1 MSKLTE
7 FRLLEQSL
15 AAQLETLEMLRTD
28 VEFQKELEFET
39 KLKALLFEYGKDVR
53 DLVAMFNLQ
62 DKSDGIDTQTKGKRR
77 ARVMKVYQNPY
88 NQQIVQSK
96 GGNHRVLKQWKS
108 QYGAHVVELWVK

>member
-15 AAQLETLEMLRTD
+15 AAQLETLEALKTD
-28 VEFQKELEFET
+28 VEYQSELEFET
-39 KLKALLFEYGKDVR
+39 KLKALLREYGKGVQDIVE
-53 DLVAMFNLQ
+53 MFDLQ
-62 DKSDGIDTQTKGKRR
+62 DRSNSTDTQVKGKRR

-88 NQQIVQSK
+88 NNQIVQSK
-96 GGNHRVLKQWKS
+96 GGNHRILKQWKT